1 MAETSS
7 AATAAGRGART
18 AATHAVPIAIL
29 DFGSQYAQLI
39 ARRVRER
46 HVYSEI
52 LRHDTPLAELRRRGV
67 RGVILSG
74 GPASVLSSGAPRP
87 DPALLDSGI
96 PVLGLCYGME
106 IVALMLGGRI
116 ERGTMREYGLAQ
128 VEVETAGD
136 VLAGLHA
143 FPAWMSHGDSVAELP
158 ADLVPLGR
166 TAGCRF
172 AAARHRTR
180 PIYLLQFHPEV
191 VHTQDEGKILD
202 NFLFRV
208 AGVEAGWT
216 MENFAA
222 AAVLKIREEAPE
234 GTAICALSGGVD
246 SSVAAVLAGEALG
259 SRLISIF
266 VDHGLLRAGEAEV
279 VTRDLEDRFHLRVRH
294 VNAADLF
301 LERLAGI
308 EDPEEKRKRIG
319 AAFIE
324 VFEEEARHLDG
335 ARYLIQGTLYPDV
348 IESAAAG
355 GPAATIK
362 SHHNVGG
369 LPEKMGLTLIEPLRE
384 LFKDEVR
391 AVGRVLGIPESVL
404 GRHPFPGPGLAVRVI
419 GAVDRENLAVARR
432 ADDIFIKELHASG
445 LYDTIWQAFAVLLP
459 VKTVGVMGDE
469 RTYEQVIALRAV
481 TSTDGMTADW
491 GRLPLDFLGRVAN
504 RIVNEVPGV
513 NRVVYDLS
521 SKPPATIE
529 WE

>member
-1 MAETSS
+1 
-7 AATAAGRGART
+7 
-18 AATHAVPIAIL
+18 VPIAIL

-52 LRHDTPLAELRRRGV
+52 LQHDTPLAELRRRGV

-74 GPASVLSSGAPRP
+74 GPASVLSPGAPRP
-87 DPALLDSGI
+87 DPALLASDI

-116 ERGTMREYGLAQ
+116 ERGTMREYGLAD
-128 VEVETAGD
+128 VEVEAAGD
-136 VLAGLHA
+136 VLAGLTA
-143 FPAWMSHGDSVAELP
+143 FPAWMSHGDSVVELP
-158 ADLVPLGR
+158 PDLVPIGR
-166 TAGCRF
+166 TASCRF
-172 AAARHRTR
+172 AAARHRAR

-191 VHTQDEGKILD
+191 VHTQDQGKILD

-208 AGVEAGWT
+208 CRVEPGWT

-222 AAVLKIREEAPE
+222 AAVQQIRAEAPS

-259 SRLISIF
+259 PRLTSIF
-266 VDHGLLRAGEAEV
+266 VDHGLNRAGDAEV
-279 VTRDLEDRFHLRVRH
+279 VTGELEERFHLRVRH
-294 VNAADLF
+294 VDASALF
-301 LERLAGI
+301 LTRLAGI

-324 VFEEEARHLDG
+324 VFEEEARHLEG

-369 LPEKMGLTLIEPLRE
+369 LPETMGLELIEPLRE

-419 GAVDRENLAVARR
+419 GPVDRDNLAVARR
-432 ADDIFIKELHASG
+432 ADDIFIQSLRASG
-445 LYDTIWQAFAVLLP
+445 LYDTVWQAFAVLLP

-491 GRLPLDFLGRVAN
+491 ARLPLDFLGRVAN